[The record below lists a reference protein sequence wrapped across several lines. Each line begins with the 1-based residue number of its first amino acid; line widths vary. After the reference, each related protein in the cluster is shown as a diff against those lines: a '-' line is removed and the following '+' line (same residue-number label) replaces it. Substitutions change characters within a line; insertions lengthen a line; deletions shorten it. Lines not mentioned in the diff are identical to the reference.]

1 MRERKRE
8 TERESERRD
17 RPTNGGNPGKP
28 TKTTRLN
35 YAHEL
40 RGKHTVN
47 RLEELKKN
55 PFTDCSFVISNN
67 KNEE

>member
-8 TERESERRD
+8 TERESERVTDQQTGKSRK
-17 RPTNGGNPGKP
+17 TNRNS
-28 TKTTRLN
+28 TRLN

-55 PFTDCSFVISNN
+55 PFTDCSFVTSNN